1 MTTVSV
7 LISAFNVEEYIEESV
22 NSILSQTHEDLE
34 IFIVDDGSK
43 DGTYDRIQ
51 SFNDPRI
58 ISYTQKN
65 KGKAATLNDLLD
77 IAKGKYAVI
86 HDADDISTP
95 DRIECLVST
104 LEQHQHLALVLSGH
118 ALLIDDKV
126 VAPVARDVGEE
137 ECKELIE
144 QYKLPGHDPTMM
156 VRTDIARKIRFQDSM
171 SMGQGVDFIFHT
183 AEIYP
188 MRVVGKS
195 LYHYRIHPNSITKR
209 KAVDKAER
217 LLKVMNSARVR
228 RGLEPWTFDYYFENN
243 RFRLEDQDNNLSGH
257 FTESTYLSV
266 MAGERMLALRTA
278 MQSLSLAKKGKRYLK
293 PLVYALAP
301 RCLCEWGRKR
311 FGSC

>member
-7 LISAFNVEEYIEESV
+7 LISAFNVEEYIEESI
-22 NSILSQTHEDLE
+22 NSILRQTHEDLE

-43 DGTYDRIQ
+43 DGTYKKIQ
-51 SFNDPRI
+51 AFDDPRI
-58 ISYTQKN
+58 VAYTQKN

-77 IAKGKYAVI
+77 IAKGKYVVI

-95 DRIECLVST
+95 DRIECLLSA
-104 LEQHQHLALVLSGH
+104 LEQYEHLALVLSGH

-126 VAPVARDVGEE
+126 VAPIAKDVGEQ

-144 QYKLPGHDPTMM
+144 QYRLPGHDPTIM

-171 SMGQGVDFIFHT
+171 LMGQGLDFIFHA

-209 KAVDKAER
+209 KAVDKAEK

-228 RGLEPWTFDYYFENN
+228 RGLEPWTFEYYFENN
-243 RFRLEDQDNNLSGH
+243 KSWLEDQDNNLAGH
-257 FTESTYLSV
+257 FTESTFLSV
-266 MAGERMLALRTA
+266 MAGERKLALHTA
-278 MQSLSLAKKGKRYLK
+278 MQSLALVKKGRRYLK

-311 FGSC
+311 FGS